1 MMRAFLFLPQGDSL
15 MTADTTTQPLLIDSV
30 TIAKATPKRRHVDLK
45 VSLLAALTELEGL
58 SLLVKT
64 VDGEGLHQWRDHM
77 GNLAACERVYLDS
90 LRRPGVTLDLGRMV
104 LTALVL
110 RARHPG
116 DTAAIVEAIKSPDVK
131 I

>member
-30 TIAKATPKRRHVDLK
+30 TIARATPKRRHVDLK
-45 VSLLAALTELEGL
+45 VSLLAALGELEGL
-58 SLLVKT
+58 GLLAKS
-64 VDGEGLHQWRDHM
+64 VDGEGLHQWRDLS
-77 GNLAACERVYLDS
+77 GKLEACERVYMDS
-90 LRRPGVTLDLGRMV
+90 LRRPGVTLSLGRMV

-116 DTAAIVEAIKSPDVK
+116 DTAAIVKVLKDARAG
-131 I
+131 

>member
-45 VSLLAALTELEGL
+45 VSLLAALAELEGL
-58 SLLVKT
+58 GLLVKSA
-64 VDGEGLHQWRDHM
+64 DADGLHQWRDHK
-77 GNLAACERVYLDS
+77 GKLEACEQVYMDS
-90 LRRPGVTLDLGRMV
+90 LRRPGVTLSLGRMV

-116 DTAAIVEAIKSPDVK
+116 DTAAIVKVLKDDRAG
-131 I
+131 

>member
-1 MMRAFLFLPQGDSL
+1 MRAFLFNDPGAA
-15 MTADTTTQPLLIDSV
+15 MTTPTLLTDSV

-45 VSLLAALTELEGL
+45 VSLLGALAELEALG
-58 SLLVKT
+58 LLVKT
-64 VDGEGLHQWRDHM
+64 VDGEGLHQWHDPT
-77 GNLAACERVYLDS
+77 GNLEACERVYLDS

-116 DTAAIVEAIKSPDVK
+116 DTAAIVKALKG
-131 I
+131 

>member
-1 MMRAFLFLPQGDSL
+1 
-15 MTADTTTQPLLIDSV
+15 MTITTTATMLTDSV

-45 VSLLAALTELEGL
+45 VSLLAALAELEGL
-58 SLLVKT
+58 GLLVKT
-64 VDGEGLHQWRDHM
+64 VDGEGLHQWHNHKGD
-77 GNLAACERVYLDS
+77 LEACERVYLDS

-116 DTAAIVEAIKSPDVK
+116 DTAAIVEALKG
-131 I
+131 